1 MRYRGFTLIELLV
14 VIAIIAIL
22 AAILF
27 PVFAKARE
35 KARQTQCVNNQKQI
49 ATATLIWSQEND
61 EKFPVST
68 SFWTSVDVPAKVKQ
82 CPTAGKTVAN
92 AYVYNSKLSG
102 IAVGDVLSP
111 VTMPLTADGQH
122 QGVTGNADNVDNVA
136 YTYDDVAFRH
146 NKGSIMSFVDGHAE
160 LKTIAPLGIVSP
172 AYAFP
177 LDNNMDMFVFD
188 TASNKMV
195 DKGSLSWTFDT
206 STTTVSPKYA
216 PGMPNG
222 QLALNLDGTYCSAIR
237 TNGSP
242 QPTCPSAFTAFTL
255 AAWICPTGAPKDAGT
270 VKLVAFA
277 DKPTWSIYYGEIQF
291 VPNNSNPALV
301 TGGTFNFVVKTA
313 TGSVTVTG
321 KTMAKIDGSTWYY
334 VVGSARNSDKVRLYI
349 NSVEDG
355 TAQNLD
361 ALPTPSSPEAN
372 FFITRSSGS
381 AKPCF
386 KGMVANVNLYFN
398 QLEP

>member
-122 QGVTGNADNVDNVA
+122 QGVAGNADNVDNVA

-146 NKGSIMSFVDGHAE
+146 NKGSIMSFIDGHAE
-160 LKTIAPLGIVSP
+160 LKTIAPLGFVSP
-172 AYAFP
+172 YMSFP
-177 LDNNMDMFVFD
+177 LDGTMNMYAYDPA
-188 TASNKMV
+188 TNKMV
-195 DKGSLSWTFDT
+195 DKGVNSWSIDATQKTAVGAPLYT
-206 STTTVSPKYA
+206 S
-216 PGMPNG
+216 GLGNG
-222 QLALNLDGTYCSAIR
+222 KVLDLDGKYCSIIR
-237 TNGSP
+237 SGNYMTYPASM
-242 QPTCPSAFTAFTL
+242 TAM
-255 AAWICPTGAPKDAGT
+255 T
-270 VKLVAFA
+270 V
-277 DKPTWSIYYGEIQF
+277 
-291 VPNNSNPALV
+291 
-301 TGGTFNFVVKTA
+301 
-313 TGSVTVTG
+313 
-321 KTMAKIDGSTWYY
+321 
-334 VVGSARNSDKVRLYI
+334 
-349 NSVEDG
+349 
-355 TAQNLD
+355 
-361 ALPTPSSPEAN
+361 
-372 FFITRSSGS
+372 
-381 AKPCF
+381 
-386 KGMVANVNLYFN
+386 
-398 QLEP
+398 